1 MSAGKAGAKS
11 VPPAHPAVSESLRE
25 YARGLAGGLLFS
37 LPMLYTMEIW
47 WTGFLASPLRLMAG
61 LAATFGLLI
70 LYNLF
75 AGLRQDASFAEVL
88 IDSVEEMGLGLAC
101 SALLLWLLG
110 RIEPAMNLPEIIGK
124 IVAEGLVMAIGFS
137 IGTAQLGGQAKPE
150 GASQPGYREVE
161 PWRHLALAACGAIVF
176 GANVA
181 PTEEIVTLGQEMSLP
196 GLISLIVLSLLVGAM
211 ILHYSDFIASA
222 ANRDVGV
229 ASVVMSTTSIYA
241 VALLTSAGM
250 LWFFGRFDDEA
261 PGMMG
266 AQTVVL
272 GFAAMLGA
280 AAGRLLLEPS

>member
-11 VPPAHPAVSESLRE
+11 APPAHPAVAESLRE
-25 YARGLAGGLLFS
+25 YARGLAGGLLFA

-47 WTGFLASPLRLMAG
+47 WTGFLASPLRLTVG

-88 IDSVEEMGLGLAC
+88 IDSVEELGLGLSCA
-101 SALLLWLLG
+101 ALLLWLLG

-124 IVAEGLVMAIGFS
+124 IVSEGLVMAIGFS
-137 IGTAQLGGQAKPE
+137 IGTAQLGKRAKPE
-150 GASQPGYREVE
+150 NGSQPGYRQID
-161 PWRHLALAACGAIVF
+161 PWGHLALAACGAIVF

-181 PTEEIVTLGQEMSLP
+181 PTEEIVTLGQEMSLT
-196 GLISLIVLSLLVGAM
+196 GLISLMVLTVLVGAM
-211 ILHYSDFIASA
+211 ILHYSDFTASRA
-222 ANRDVGV
+222 GSDAGLG
-229 ASVVMSTTSIYA
+229 AVVMSTTSTYA
-241 VALLTSAGM
+241 VALLTAAGM

-261 PGMMG
+261 AAMMC

-272 GFAAMLGA
+272 GFATMLGA
-280 AAGRLLLEPS
+280 SAGRLLLQPS